1 MGKSVF
7 IVNMKKGL
15 LLFFWL
21 MTLWSLGEMAVVEL
35 VS

>member
-7 IVNMKKGL
+7 IVNTKKGL
-15 LLFFWL
+15 FLFFWL
-21 MTLWSLGEMAVVEL
+21 MMLWSLGEMAVVAL